1 MLASRA
7 TLFATAALSLLLAI
21 SASAPGRAQDDLR
34 EKGNRACNGDARRLC
49 KDVLG
54 QGDMIVL
61 ACFQE
66 NKTKLSASCRK
77 FLADVGQLQ

>member
-1 MLASRA
+1 MSGSRA
-7 TLFATAALSLLLAI
+7 AFFATAALSLLIAI
-21 SASAPGRAQDDLR
+21 SAAAPSRAQDDMR
-34 EKGNRACNGDARRLC
+34 KKGDAACSGDARRLC
-49 KDVLG
+49 RDVLG

-77 FLADVGQLQ
+77 FLTDVGQLQ